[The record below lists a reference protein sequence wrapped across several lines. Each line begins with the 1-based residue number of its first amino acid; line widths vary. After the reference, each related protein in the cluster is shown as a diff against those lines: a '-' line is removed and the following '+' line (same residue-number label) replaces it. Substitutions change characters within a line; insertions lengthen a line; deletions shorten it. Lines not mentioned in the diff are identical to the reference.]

1 MRGPLPGLD
10 VTNPVLAAPMAGGA
24 STPGLVAAAADA
36 GSLGFLAAGYKTPEQ
51 LAAQIREVRQRAPR
65 SGEIV
70 FGVNLFAPRPVPV
83 DPASFRAYARALQP
97 DADHYGIDLSAA
109 TPVEDDDSWTDKID
123 LLLTD
128 PVPLV
133 SFTFAV
139 PDPATVAKLKDAGTH
154 TAQTVTTV
162 AEARAACDAGLDML
176 VVQGYEAGAHSGTTT
191 PQAFPAEVP
200 LTTLVAAI
208 RQVTGAP
215 LIAAGGLS
223 TPAEVA
229 AVLQAGADAV
239 MVGTMLLRSPESGAS
254 GTHKAALADPGRGD
268 PVLTRAFTG
277 RPARGLPNAFIR
289 KYDPIAPSGYPALHH
304 LTSGLRKA
312 AAAAGN
318 AELVHLWAGTGY
330 RNATAEPAA
339 AILRRLAQDAPAVR

>member
-24 STPGLVAAAADA
+24 STPDLVVAAADA
-36 GSLGFLAAGYKTPEQ
+36 GSLGFIAGGYKSPGQ
-51 LAAQIREVRQRAPR
+51 LAGQIREVRSRAPR
-65 SGEIV
+65 SGEIL

-83 DPASFRAYARALQP
+83 DPAKFREYARALQT
-97 DADHYGIDLSAA
+97 DAREYGIDLSAA
-109 TPVEDDDSWTDKID
+109 EPVEDDDAWADKID
-123 LLLTD
+123 LLLAG

-139 PDPATVAKLKDAGTH
+139 PDPAVVAKLKAAGTH
-154 TAQTVTTV
+154 TAQTVTTA
-162 AEARAACDAGLDML
+162 AEARAACDAGVDML
-176 VVQGYEAGAHSGTTT
+176 VVQGYGAGAHSATTT
-191 PQAFPAEVP
+191 PEVFPADVP
-200 LTTLVAAI
+200 LTTLVAGI

-223 TPAEVA
+223 APAEVA

-254 GTHKAALADPGRGD
+254 QVHKAVLADHDRGD

-289 KYDPIAPSGYPALHH
+289 KYDPIAPAGYPAVHH

-312 AAAAGN
+312 AATAGDP
-318 AELVHLWAGTGY
+318 EFVHLWAGTGY
-330 RNATAEPAA
+330 RNATPEPATA
-339 AILRRLAQDAPAVR
+339 TLRRLAQDATPHR